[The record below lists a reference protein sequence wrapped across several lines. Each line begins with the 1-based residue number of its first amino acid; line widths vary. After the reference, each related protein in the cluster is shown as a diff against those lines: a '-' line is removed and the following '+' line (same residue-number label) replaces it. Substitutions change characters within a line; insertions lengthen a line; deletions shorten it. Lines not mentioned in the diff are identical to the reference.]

1 VSRGRSGMK
10 RRVHRGTGAP
20 PAGLAA
26 FLAVG
31 LAACG
36 GDPAGIDPASERGRT
51 LNDPFVIAVPQVGE
65 IYDPTRVL
73 PAEVSAVTYNVFDWL
88 FDRNH
93 RGEARPG
100 LAESWTLS
108 PDATELTLELRRGV
122 TFHDGAPLTADDVV
136 FSWARMLEG
145 CCSTRVSR
153 QLETIEALDA
163 HTVRIRFAGPEIAF
177 TAVGGFPVVSEAYY
191 EEVGEQR
198 FKEQP
203 VGSGPYRFVRL
214 VRGQY
219 VELER
224 YDAYWGPQPEVARVV
239 MRFVTEDTTRVAQL
253 RTGEAD
259 MAMMVPYPLVPQVQA
274 DPALKTEILTPGGM
288 TAFLALKTDNPRTPW
303 ADRRVREAIALAID
317 QHAIVEG
324 MLLGYPE
331 HYPLLAPGDL
341 GYDPALEPYPYDPQR
356 ARELLEAAG
365 AVGLELEIPYIA
377 GTGTGVKE
385 TAEAVALYLNEVGIR
400 AVARAMEGPQFIGW
414 VQKASRNPEMD
425 YVAVFI
431 GGIAGRSEPSSPLA
445 AQFSAV
451 TPFAWYVNPKVN
463 SRVLDIA
470 ATPEAAAR
478 AEKIR
483 ALGRVVHEDMRY
495 IPLWTSAHVY
505 GMKRCIEFMPTL
517 GEYDLMLLR
526 DVRVAGCIAAQR

>member
-1 VSRGRSGMK
+1 MS
-10 RRVHRGTGAP
+10 RRVQRG
-20 PAGLAA
+20 AGVRSAVLAA
-26 FLAVG
+26 VLAVV

-36 GDPAGIDPASERGRT
+36 GGPSGGDAASERGRT

-65 IYDPTRVL
+65 IYDPTLVL

-100 LAESWTLS
+100 LAESWTMS
-108 PDATELTLELRRGV
+108 PDATELTLALRRGV
-122 TFHDGAPLTADDVV
+122 TFHNGAPLTADDVV
-136 FSWARMLEG
+136 FSWERMLEG
-145 CCSTRVSR
+145 CCSTRVTR
-153 QLETIEALDA
+153 QLEHIEALDA
-163 HTVRIRFAGPEIAF
+163 HTVRIRFAGPEVAF
-177 TAVGGFPVVSEAYY
+177 VAVGGFPVVSRAYY

-198 FKEQP
+198 FKAQP
-203 VGSGPYRFVRL
+203 LGTGPYRFVRL

-219 VELER
+219 VELAR
-224 YDAYWGPQPEVARVV
+224 YDGYWGPQPEVARVV

-274 DPALKTEILTPGGM
+274 DPALKTAILTPGGM
-288 TAFLALKTDNPRTPW
+288 TIFLALKTDNPRTPW
-303 ADRRVREAIALAID
+303 ADRRVREAIALAVD
-317 QHAIVEG
+317 HHAIVED

-341 GYDPALEPYPYDPQR
+341 GYDPGLEPYPYDPKR
-356 ARELLEAAG
+356 ARALLEAAG

-377 GTGTGVKE
+377 GSGTGVKE

-414 VQKASRNPEMD
+414 VQKASGNPEMD

-431 GGIAGRSEPSSPLA
+431 GGIAGRSEPSSALA

-451 TPFAWYVNPKVN
+451 TPFAWYVNPEVN
-463 SRVLDIA
+463 RRVLDIA
-470 ATPEAAAR
+470 VTPEANAR

-483 ALGRVVHEDMRY
+483 ELGRIVHEDMRY

-505 GMKRCIEFMPTL
+505 GMKRCIEFTPTL
-517 GEYDLMLLR
+517 GEYDLLLLR
-526 DVRVAGCIAAQR
+526 DVRVAGCTAAQR